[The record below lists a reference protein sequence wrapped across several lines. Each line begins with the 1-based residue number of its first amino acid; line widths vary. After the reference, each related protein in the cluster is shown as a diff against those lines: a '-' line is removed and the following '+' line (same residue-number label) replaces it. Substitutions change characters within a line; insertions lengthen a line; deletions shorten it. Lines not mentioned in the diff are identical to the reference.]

1 VYPPPP
7 LIPRAYPLSLTL
19 TPSPPLSFTPTL
31 SNGVSGIMT
40 LHTGHAT
47 GGYSGRVEVAV
58 GSGNSGSGGAVLVVS
73 GETTADATT
82 GNTLHAQRIKT

>member
-1 VYPPPP
+1 
-7 LIPRAYPLSLTL
+7 
-19 TPSPPLSFTPTL
+19 
-31 SNGVSGIMT
+31 MT